1 MKKGIPVSVILL
13 LLLTSAISRL
23 VLPPIISAQSSDRKP
38 PRKEDFGS
46 SLKRLKWDPGK
57 QAAEEKRQGNHKDG
71 LTLGPG
77 NVLKVET
84 NLVVLD
90 LFVTEQTRL
99 RALTGL
105 GKDDFIVTEEGVT
118 QQISMFSAGANPGLP
133 RSIVL
138 IIDFSSSMSR
148 YLEKSIEA
156 AKILVNRL
164 GPKDEMAIVNDEV
177 ELMVSF
183 TGDKKRLKSAL
194 DSLKNR
200 PRGPALGSRQLSALF
215 VTLRELSGAGQGQS
229 IIIIQSDG
237 DEIMNLRDQRPR
249 AEEQPSTY
257 EFGLA
262 DIQAAVL
269 GTRTTIYTLIPG
281 ERLIG
286 VPLEEA
292 RQRVGRSMM
301 GAQEDR
307 YINTITPSRVRAQ
320 EAITSVADISGG
332 WAAYIESPEQANG
345 LYERILADINQ
356 RYIIGYYPTNEARD
370 GPLRKVQVEV
380 RGHPESVLKGRGGYY
395 LRPLGRT

>member
-1 MKKGIPVSVILL
+1 MKKEIAVTVILL
-13 LLLTSAISRL
+13 SLLIGDLSLSAWPSIFA
-23 VLPPIISAQSSDRKP
+23 AQSSDRKP
-38 PRKEDFGS
+38 PNKEKFGS
-46 SLKRLKWDPGK
+46 SLKRLKWDPNK
-57 QAAEEKRQGNHKDG
+57 QAAVESEQDNQKRNREI
-71 LTLGPG
+71 GPG
-77 NVLKVET
+77 DVIKVET

-90 LFVTEQTRL
+90 LFVTEQNKL

-105 GKDDFIVTEEGVT
+105 GKDDFVVTEDAVT
-118 QQISMFSAGANPGLP
+118 QQISMFSVGADPSLP

-148 YLEKSIEA
+148 FLEKSVEA

-177 ELMVSF
+177 ELMVGF

-200 PRGPALGSRQLSALF
+200 PRGAHGSRQLTALF
-215 VTLRELSGAGQGQS
+215 VTLRELSNAGQGRP

-237 DEIMNLRDQRPR
+237 DEIVNLRDQRSR
-249 AEEQPSTY
+249 AEEQPSTW

-269 GTRTTIYTLIPG
+269 GTRATIYTLIPG

-286 VPLEEA
+286 VPIEEA
-292 RQRVGRSMM
+292 RLRVRRSMI
-301 GAQEDR
+301 GDQEDR
-307 YINTITPSRVRAQ
+307 YINTITPARARGQ

-332 WAAYIESPEQANG
+332 WAAYLESPEQSDE
-345 LYERILADINQ
+345 LYERILADIDH
-356 RYIIGYYPTNEARD
+356 RYVIGYYPTNEARD
-370 GPLRKVQVEV
+370 GRLRKVQVEV
-380 RGHPESVLKGRGGYY
+380 RGHPEYVVHGRRSYY
-395 LRPLGRT
+395 LTPR

>member
-1 MKKGIPVSVILL
+1 MKKEIAITVILFL
-13 LLLTSAISRL
+13 LSIGGLSLLAWPSIFA
-23 VLPPIISAQSSDRKP
+23 AQSSDRKP
-38 PRKEDFGS
+38 PKKGEFGS
-46 SLKRLKWDPGK
+46 SLKRLKWDPKK
-57 QAAEEKRQGNHKDG
+57 QAAEEKKQGNDREE

-105 GKDDFIVTEEGVT
+105 GKDDFIVTEDGVT
-118 QQISMFSAGANPGLP
+118 QQIGMFSAGDNPSLP

-148 YLEKSIEA
+148 YLERSVEA

-177 ELMVSF
+177 ELMVNF

-200 PRGPALGSRQLSALF
+200 PRGAHGSRQLSALF
-215 VTLRELSGAGQGQS
+215 VTLRELSNAGQGRP

-262 DIQAAVL
+262 DIHAAVL

-292 RQRVGRSMM
+292 RQRVRRSMM

-332 WAAYIESPEQANG
+332 WAAYIESPEQANE

-356 RYIIGYYPTNEARD
+356 RYIIGFYPTNEARD
-370 GPLRKVQVEV
+370 GRLRKVQVEV
-380 RGHPESVLKGRGGYY
+380 RGHPEYVVHGRRSYY
-395 LRPLGRT
+395 LMPR

>member
-1 MKKGIPVSVILL
+1 MKKETAITVILL
-13 LLLTSAISRL
+13 LLLIGGLSLSAWPSIFA
-23 VLPPIISAQSSDRKP
+23 AQSSDRRP
-38 PRKEDFGS
+38 PKKGDFGS
-46 SLKRLKWDPGK
+46 SLKRLKWNPDK
-57 QAAEEKRQGNHKDG
+57 QAAVEKEQDDQKGSREV
-71 LTLGPG
+71 GPG
-77 NVLKVET
+77 DMIKVET

-105 GKDDFIVTEEGVT
+105 SKDDFVVTEDAVT
-118 QQISMFSAGANPGLP
+118 QQISMFSVGADPSLP

-148 YLEKSIEA
+148 FLERSVEA
-156 AKILVNRL
+156 AKMLVDRL

-200 PRGPALGSRQLSALF
+200 PRGAHGSRQLSALF
-215 VTLRELSGAGQGQS
+215 ATLRELSSAGQGRP

-237 DEIMNLRDQRPR
+237 DEIMNLRDQQSR
-249 AEEQPSTY
+249 AEGQPTTW

-269 GTRTTIYTLIPG
+269 GTRATIYTLIPG

-286 VPLEEA
+286 APIEEA
-292 RQRVGRSMM
+292 RLRARRSMI
-301 GAQEDR
+301 GDQEDQ
-307 YINTITPSRVRAQ
+307 YIKTITPARARGQ
-320 EAITSVADISGG
+320 EAITRVADISGG
-332 WAAYIESPEQANG
+332 WAAYLESPELAG
-345 LYERILADINQ
+345 ELYERILADINH
-356 RYIIGYYPTNEARD
+356 RYVIGYYPTNEARD
-370 GPLRKVQVEV
+370 GRLRKVQVEAP
-380 RGHPESVLKGRGGYY
+380 GHPEYVVHGRRSYY
-395 LRPLGRT
+395 LMPR

>member
-1 MKKGIPVSVILL
+1 MKKAIAITVILL
-13 LLLTSAISRL
+13 SLLIGDLSLLAWPSIFA
-23 VLPPIISAQSSDRKP
+23 AQSSDRKSP
-38 PRKEDFGS
+38 QKEKFGS
-46 SLKRLKWDPGK
+46 SLKRLKWDPNK
-57 QAAEEKRQGNHKDG
+57 QSAVESEPDDQKRNREI
-71 LTLGPG
+71 GPG
-77 NVLKVET
+77 DVIKVET

-90 LFVTEQTRL
+90 LFVTEQTEL

-105 GKDDFIVTEEGVT
+105 GKDDFVVTEDAVT
-118 QQISMFSAGANPGLP
+118 QQIGMFSVGSNPSLP

-148 YLEKSIEA
+148 YLEKSVEA

-177 ELMVSF
+177 ELMVGF

-200 PRGPALGSRQLSALF
+200 PRGAHGSRQLSALF
-215 VTLRELSGAGQGQS
+215 VTLRELSSAGQGRP

-237 DEIMNLRDQRPR
+237 DEIMNLRDQQPR
-249 AEEQPSTY
+249 AEGQPSTW

-269 GTRTTIYTLIPG
+269 GTRATIYTLIPG

-286 VPLEEA
+286 APLEEA
-292 RQRVGRSMM
+292 RLRVRRSMV
-301 GAQEDR
+301 GGQEDQ
-307 YINTITPSRVRAQ
+307 YINTITPIRVRAQ

-332 WAAYIESPEQANG
+332 WAAYLESPERSDE

-356 RYIIGYYPTNEARD
+356 RYVIGYYPTNEARD
-370 GPLRKVQVEV
+370 GRLRRVQVDV
-380 RGHPESVLKGRGGYY
+380 RGHPEYVVHGRRSYY
-395 LRPLGRT
+395 LRPH

>member
-23 VLPPIISAQSSDRKP
+23 VLPPIISAQSSDRTP

-105 GKDDFIVTEEGVT
+105 GKDDFIVTEDGVT

-138 IIDFSSSMSR
+138 IIDFSSSMTR
-148 YLEKSIEA
+148 YLERSVEA

-177 ELMVSF
+177 ELMVGF

-200 PRGPALGSRQLSALF
+200 PRGAHGSRQLSALF
-215 VTLRELSGAGQGQS
+215 VTLRELSGAGQGRP

-237 DEIMNLRDQRPR
+237 DEIINLRDQQPR
-249 AEEQPSTY
+249 AEGQPSTW

-269 GTRTTIYTLIPG
+269 GTRATIYTLIPG

-286 VPLEEA
+286 VPIEEA
-292 RQRVGRSMM
+292 RLRVRRSMI
-301 GAQEDR
+301 GDQEDR
-307 YINTITPSRVRAQ
+307 YINPITPARSRGQ

-332 WAAYIESPEQANG
+332 WAAYLESPEQSDE
-345 LYERILADINQ
+345 LYERILADIDH
-356 RYIIGYYPTNEARD
+356 RYVIGYYPTNEARD
-370 GPLRKVQVEV
+370 GRLRKVQVEV
-380 RGHPESVLKGRGGYY
+380 RGHPEYVVHGRRSYY
-395 LRPLGRT
+395 ITPR

>member
-1 MKKGIPVSVILL
+1 MKKEIAITVILFL
-13 LLLTSAISRL
+13 LSIGGLSLLAWPSIFA
-23 VLPPIISAQSSDRKP
+23 AQSSDRKP
-38 PRKEDFGS
+38 PKKGEFGS
-46 SLKRLKWDPGK
+46 SLKRLKWDPKK
-57 QAAEEKRQGNHKDG
+57 QAAEEKKQGNDREE

-105 GKDDFIVTEEGVT
+105 GKDDFIVTEDGVT
-118 QQISMFSAGANPGLP
+118 QQIGMFSAGDNPSLP

-148 YLEKSIEA
+148 YLERSVEA

-177 ELMVSF
+177 ELMVNF

-200 PRGPALGSRQLSALF
+200 PRGAHGSRQLSALF
-215 VTLRELSGAGQGQS
+215 VTLRELSNAGQGRP

-262 DIQAAVL
+262 DIHAAVL

-292 RQRVGRSMM
+292 RQRVRRSMM

-332 WAAYIESPEQANG
+332 WAAYIESPEQANE

-356 RYIIGYYPTNEARD
+356 RYIIGFYPTNEARD
-370 GPLRKVQVEV
+370 GRLRKVQVEV
-380 RGHPESVLKGRGGYY
+380 RGHPEYVVHGRRSYY
-395 LRPLGRT
+395 PMPR

>member
-1 MKKGIPVSVILL
+1 MKKEIAVTVILL
-13 LLLTSAISRL
+13 SLLIGDLSLLARPSTFA
-23 VLPPIISAQSSDRKP
+23 AQSSDHKP
-38 PRKEDFGS
+38 PKKEKFGS
-46 SLKRLKWDPGK
+46 SLKRLKWDPNK
-57 QAAEEKRQGNHKDG
+57 QAAVESEQDNQKRSREI
-71 LTLGPG
+71 GPG
-77 NVLKVET
+77 DVIKVET

-90 LFVTEQTRL
+90 LFVTEQTKL

-105 GKDDFIVTEEGVT
+105 GRDDFVVTEDAVA
-118 QQISMFSAGANPGLP
+118 QQISMFSVGADPSLP

-148 YLEKSIEA
+148 YLEKSVEA

-183 TGDKKRLKSAL
+183 TSDKKRLKSAL

-200 PRGPALGSRQLSALF
+200 PRGAHGSRQLSALF
-215 VTLRELSGAGQGQS
+215 VTLRELSGAGKGRP

-237 DEIMNLRDQRPR
+237 DEIMNLRDQKPR

-262 DIQAAVL
+262 DIHAAVL
-269 GTRTTIYTLIPG
+269 GTRATIYTLIPG
-281 ERLIG
+281 EPLIG
-286 VPLEEA
+286 APLEDA
-292 RQRVGRSMM
+292 RLRVRRSMV
-301 GAQEDR
+301 GEQEDR
-307 YINTITPSRVRAQ
+307 YINTITPIRVRAQ

-332 WAAYIESPEQANG
+332 WAAYLESPERSDE

-356 RYIIGYYPTNEARD
+356 RYVIGYYPTNEARD
-370 GPLRKVQVEV
+370 GRLRKVQVEV
-380 RGHPESVLKGRGGYY
+380 RGHPEYVVHGRRSYY
-395 LRPLGRT
+395 LTPH

>member
-1 MKKGIPVSVILL
+1 MKKEIAVTVILL
-13 LLLTSAISRL
+13 SLLIGDLSLLAWPSIFA
-23 VLPPIISAQSSDRKP
+23 AQSSDRKP
-38 PRKEDFGS
+38 PKKEKFGY
-46 SLKRLKWDPGK
+46 SLKRLKWDPNK
-57 QAAEEKRQGNHKDG
+57 QAAVESEQDNQKRSREI
-71 LTLGPG
+71 GPG
-77 NVLKVET
+77 DVIKVET

-90 LFVTEQTRL
+90 LFVTGQTEL

-105 GKDDFIVTEEGVT
+105 GKDDFVVTEDAVT
-118 QQISMFSAGANPGLP
+118 QQISMFSVGADPSLP

-148 YLEKSIEA
+148 FLEKSVEA

-177 ELMVSF
+177 ELMVGF
-183 TGDKKRLKSAL
+183 TGDKKRLKSVL

-200 PRGPALGSRQLSALF
+200 PRGAHGSRQLSALF
-215 VTLRELSGAGQGQS
+215 VTLRELSNAGQGRP

-237 DEIMNLRDQRPR
+237 DEIMNLRDQQPR
-249 AEEQPSTY
+249 AEGQPSTW

-269 GTRTTIYTLIPG
+269 GTRATIYTLIPG

-286 VPLEEA
+286 APLEEA
-292 RQRVGRSMM
+292 RLRVRRSMV
-301 GAQEDR
+301 GEQEDQ
-307 YINTITPSRVRAQ
+307 YINTITPIRVRAQ
-320 EAITSVADISGG
+320 EAITGLADISGG
-332 WAAYIESPEQANG
+332 WAAYLESPERSDE

-370 GPLRKVQVEV
+370 GRLRKVQIEAP
-380 RGHPESVLKGRGGYY
+380 GHPEYVVHGRRSYY
-395 LRPLGRT
+395 LSAR

>member
-1 MKKGIPVSVILL
+1 MKKELAVTIILL
-13 LLLTSAISRL
+13 SLLIGDLSLLARPSTFA
-23 VLPPIISAQSSDRKP
+23 AQSSGRKP
-38 PRKEDFGS
+38 PKKEKFGS
-46 SLKRLKWDPGK
+46 SLKRLKWDPNK
-57 QAAEEKRQGNHKDG
+57 QAAVESEQDNQKRSREI
-71 LTLGPG
+71 GPG
-77 NVLKVET
+77 DVIKVET

-90 LFVTEQTRL
+90 LFVTDKTEL

-105 GKDDFIVTEEGVT
+105 GKDDFVVTEDDVT
-118 QQISMFSAGANPGLP
+118 QQISMFSVGADPSLA

-148 YLEKSIEA
+148 YLEKSVEA

-177 ELMVSF
+177 ELMVGF

-200 PRGPALGSRQLSALF
+200 PRGAHGSRQLSALF
-215 VTLRELSGAGQGQS
+215 VTLRELSGAGQGRP

-237 DEIMNLRDQRPR
+237 DEIMNLRDQQPR
-249 AEEQPSTY
+249 AEGQPSAW

-269 GTRTTIYTLIPG
+269 GTRATIYTLIPG
-281 ERLIG
+281 EPLIG
-286 VPLEEA
+286 APLEEA
-292 RQRVGRSMM
+292 RLRVRRSMV
-301 GAQEDR
+301 GEQEDQ
-307 YINTITPSRVRAQ
+307 YINTITPIRVRAQ

-332 WAAYIESPEQANG
+332 WAAYLESPERSDE

-356 RYIIGYYPTNEARD
+356 RYVIGYYPTNEARD
-370 GPLRKVQVEV
+370 GRLRKVQVEV
-380 RGHPESVLKGRGGYY
+380 RGRPEYVVHGRRSYY
-395 LRPLGRT
+395 LTPH

>member
-1 MKKGIPVSVILL
+1 MKKEIAITVILL
-13 LLLTSAISRL
+13 LLLIGGLSLMAWPSIFA
-23 VLPPIISAQSSDRKP
+23 AQSSDRKP
-38 PRKEDFGS
+38 PKKEKFGS
-46 SLKRLKWDPGK
+46 SLKRLKWDPNK
-57 QAAEEKRQGNHKDG
+57 QVAVESEQDNQKRSREI
-71 LTLGPG
+71 GPG
-77 NVLKVET
+77 DVIKVET

-90 LFVTEQTRL
+90 LFVTEQNKL

-105 GKDDFIVTEEGVT
+105 GKDDFVVTEDAAT
-118 QQISMFSAGANPGLP
+118 QQISMFSVGADPSLP

-138 IIDFSSSMSR
+138 IIDFSSSLSR
-148 YLEKSIEA
+148 YLERSVEA

-286 VPLEEA
+286 APIEEA
-292 RQRVGRSMM
+292 RLRVRRSMV
-301 GAQEDR
+301 GDQADQ
-307 YINTITPSRVRAQ
+307 YIKTITPARARGQ
-320 EAITSVADISGG
+320 VAITSVADISGG
-332 WAAYIESPEQANG
+332 WAAYLESPERAG
-345 LYERILADINQ
+345 ELYERILADINQ
-356 RYIIGYYPTNEARD
+356 RYVIGYYPTNEARD
-370 GPLRKVQVEV
+370 GRLRKVQVEV
-380 RGHPESVLKGRGGYY
+380 RGHPEYVVHGRRSYY
-395 LRPLGRT
+395 LTPR

>member
-1 MKKGIPVSVILL
+1 MKKEIHVSVILL
-13 LLLTSAISRL
+13 LLLISAISRL
-23 VLPPIISAQSSDRKP
+23 AWSPIFAAQSPDRKP
-38 PRKEDFGS
+38 PKKGEFGS
-46 SLKRLKWDPGK
+46 SLKRLKWDPKK

-105 GKDDFIVTEEGVT
+105 GKDDFIVTEDGVT

-215 VTLRELSGAGQGQS
+215 VTLRELSNAGQGRP

-237 DEIMNLRDQRPR
+237 DEIMNLRDQQPR
-249 AEEQPSTY
+249 AEGQPSTW

-269 GTRTTIYTLIPG
+269 GTRATIYTLIPG
-281 ERLIG
+281 EPLIG
-286 VPLEEA
+286 APLEEA
-292 RQRVGRSMM
+292 RSRVKRSMV
-301 GAQEDR
+301 GEQEDQ
-307 YINTITPSRVRAQ
+307 YINTITPVRVRAQ
-320 EAITSVADISGG
+320 EAITSVADMSGG
-332 WAAYIESPEQANG
+332 WAAYLESPERAG
-345 LYERILADINQ
+345 ELYERILADINQ
-356 RYIIGYYPTNEARD
+356 RYVIGYYPTNEARD
-370 GPLRKVQVEV
+370 GRLRKVQVEV
-380 RGHPESVLKGRGGYY
+380 RGHPEYVVHGRRSYY
-395 LRPLGRT
+395 LTPH

>member
-1 MKKGIPVSVILL
+1 MKKEIAVTVILL
-13 LLLTSAISRL
+13 SLLISGL
-23 VLPPIISAQSSDRKP
+23 SHLSWPSIFAAQSSDRKP
-38 PRKEDFGS
+38 PKKEKFGS
-46 SLKRLKWDPGK
+46 SLKRLKWDPNK
-57 QAAEEKRQGNHKDG
+57 QAAAESEQDNHKRSREI
-71 LTLGPG
+71 GPG
-77 NVLKVET
+77 DVIKVET

-90 LFVTEQTRL
+90 LFVTEQTKL

-105 GKDDFIVTEEGVT
+105 GKDDFVVTEDDVT
-118 QQISMFSAGANPGLP
+118 QQISMFSVGANPSLP

-148 YLEKSIEA
+148 YLEKSVEA

-177 ELMVSF
+177 ELMVGF

-200 PRGPALGSRQLSALF
+200 PRGAHGSRQLSALF
-215 VTLRELSGAGQGQS
+215 VTLRELSGAGQGRP

-237 DEIMNLRDQRPR
+237 DEIMNLRDQQPR
-249 AEEQPSTY
+249 TEGQPSTW

-269 GTRTTIYTLIPG
+269 GTRATIYTLIPG
-281 ERLIG
+281 EPLIG

-292 RQRVGRSMM
+292 RMRVRRSMV
-301 GAQEDR
+301 GEQEDQ
-307 YINTITPSRVRAQ
+307 YINTISPIRVRAQ

-332 WAAYIESPEQANG
+332 WAAYLESPERSDE

-356 RYIIGYYPTNEARD
+356 RYVIGYYPTNDARD
-370 GPLRKVQVEV
+370 GQLRKVRVEA
-380 RGHPESVLKGRGGYY
+380 RGHPEYVVHGRRSYY
-395 LRPLGRT
+395 LTPR